1 MSVEDF
7 SSSYNLSLNWGWGL
21 GPFRENIEDISIPSL
36 SVFVDEDGAVQFL
49 NNIYS
54 YSTDPDPIEFSVPP
68 TFSKDNNFI
77 AGLNRALTTVPKYGI
92 ILYPFIKPNTK
103 NDLVYYP
110 DDLPSGFYPCIG
122 KKMIGPD
129 GETATPPLLTIPMM
143 SDFEPVEDPLGGL
156 DLPPVYE
163 GVPARYLIR
172 LGDGW
177 TFEEKILPRKETR
190 WPLRDMH
197 ELRQYFFLL

>member
-49 NNIYS
+49 NKIYS

-77 AGLNRALTTVPKYGI
+77 AGLNRAITTIPTYGI
-92 ILYPFIKPNTK
+92 ISYPIIVPGTK
-103 NDLVYYP
+103 NDLVRFP
-110 DDLPSGFYPCIG
+110 
-122 KKMIGPD
+122 
-129 GETATPPLLTIPMM
+129 EHTPPGYFPLIGEEVRGPNGEEYRLPYSTVPVM
-143 SDFEPVEDPLGGL
+143 SDFVTEEDDDDFITGPT
-156 DLPPVYE
+156 YS
-163 GVPARYLIR
+163 PAPFRYLMK
-172 LGDGW
+172 LGEGW
-177 TFEEKILPRKETR
+177 TFKREILSPGERGYT
-190 WPLRDMH
+190 LANIH
-197 ELRQYFFLL
+197 FSFGSGIFL

>member
-21 GPFRENIEDISIPSL
+21 GPFRSDIEDTSIPSL
-36 SVFVDEDGAVQFL
+36 SVFVDEDGTVQFL
-49 NNIYS
+49 NQLYS
-54 YSTDPDPIEFSVPP
+54 YSTTDPIDCGSIP

-92 ILYPFIKPNTK
+92 ILYPIIKPNTK

-110 DDLPSGFYPCIG
+110 DDIPSGFYPCIG
-122 KKMIGPD
+122 RKMIGPD
-129 GETATPPLLTIPMM
+129 GETATPPFLTIPMM
-143 SDFEPVEDPLGGL
+143 SDFVPGETGQGVE
-156 DLPPVYE
+156 LPPEYE

-177 TFEEKILPRKETR
+177 TFDKKIFPPRTDS
-190 WPLRDMH
+190 WPLKTIH
-197 ELRQYFFLL
+197 ELPSFIFL